1 MAELY
6 VNQVAAAEKA
16 KRLVWLVFL
25 TIVSTIVWATFA
37 TLEEAVVGQG
47 KVVPAQ
53 AVQSVE
59 NIDGGILQAL
69 LVNEGEQVSQGQK
82 LILLEDIRFSAA
94 LNESAQEQLS
104 LRLKKL
110 RLSAELKSI
119 AIEQGSVT
127 VLAQSFQHTDLA
139 ELDKLQVGYSY
150 ESRLTQLKS
159 QLKHNRQ
166 AEEQQ
171 QQAINEQRAHN
182 NSLIKRYAL
191 LTKEVNLT
199 AEVVAQ
205 GAVAEM
211 ELLKL
216 QKEQV
221 TIEGEIEQAKA
232 LSLQLLSAK
241 QQILEERKAIAYEY
255 LARARAE
262 LDEVTNNQAKMME
275 SVKALKDR
283 VNKTQ
288 IISPVSGTVKN
299 IITRSVGEVIE
310 PGQAIMEIVP
320 LDDKLLVET
329 QVAPQDIGFI
339 HKGMKA
345 MVKFTAYDF
354 VIYGGLIGEVV
365 YVGADAQQL
374 EDGTTYYEVHVKTKE
389 NTLANRAIIPGMQ
402 ANVDILTGK
411 KTVLHYWLKPL
422 LRAKANAM
430 KER

>member
-1 MAELY
+1 
-6 VNQVAAAEKA
+6 
-16 KRLVWLVFL
+16 
-25 TIVSTIVWATFA
+25 
-37 TLEEAVVGQG
+37 
-47 KVVPAQ
+47 
-53 AVQSVE
+53 
-59 NIDGGILQAL
+59 
-69 LVNEGEQVSQGQK
+69 
-82 LILLEDIRFSAA
+82 
-94 LNESAQEQLS
+94 
-104 LRLKKL
+104 
-110 RLSAELKSI
+110 
-119 AIEQGSVT
+119 
-127 VLAQSFQHTDLA
+127 
-139 ELDKLQVGYSY
+139 
-150 ESRLTQLKS
+150 
-159 QLKHNRQ
+159 
-166 AEEQQ
+166 
-171 QQAINEQRAHN
+171 
-182 NSLIKRYAL
+182 L

-262 LDEVTNNQAKMME
+262 LDEVINNQAKMME

-389 NTLANRAIIPGMQ
+389 STLANRAIIPGMQ